1 MTTVRSD
8 TPPFLPT
15 PVVGLDVPAGWEP
28 LVLPDALVA
37 VAETETEQQGPFRAN
52 VVVTVR
58 RVATTADGGA
68 ALSLAVEQNTA
79 ALEAAER
86 WAELGSEYRTVLGL
100 DGYRVEGAFVM
111 PGVGTVFQ
119 ALQLATIDHGAVAD
133 VIALTATCGADE
145 GERLVPV
152 LRAVLESARL
162 H

>member
-8 TPPFLPT
+8 TPPFAPT
-15 PVVGLDVPAGWEP
+15 PVVGLDLPAGWEP
-28 LVLPDALVA
+28 FALPEALVA
-37 VAETETEQQGPFRAN
+37 AAESERQGPFRAN

-58 RVATTADGGA
+58 RVATTTADAGG

-86 WAELGSEYRTVLGL
+86 WAELGSEYRSVLGL
-100 DGYRVEGAFVM
+100 DGYRVEGSFVM
-111 PGVGTVFQ
+111 PGAGTVFQ
-119 ALQLATIDHGAVAD
+119 ALQLATIDHGSLAD
-133 VIALTATCGADE
+133 VIALTATCGADQ

-162 H
+162 Y

>member
-8 TPPFLPT
+8 TPPFVPT
-15 PVVGLDVPAGWEP
+15 PVVRLDVPAGWEP

-37 VAETETEQQGPFRAN
+37 VAETEQQGPFRAN